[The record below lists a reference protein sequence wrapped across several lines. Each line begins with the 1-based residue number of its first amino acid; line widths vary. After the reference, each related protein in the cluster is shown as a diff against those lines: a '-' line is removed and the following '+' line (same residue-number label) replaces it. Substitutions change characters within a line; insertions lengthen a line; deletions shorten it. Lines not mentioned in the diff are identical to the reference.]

1 MVQKPSPT
9 QWSPTQSELLWGFK
23 YFNLIKPKRSDSSC
37 RLTCNC
43 NLFVCLLHLS
53 RHIQNL
59 MFALMCITQKKRW
72 QQEPGKS
79 TWETTWVMNERCIA
93 SQIRFVFQSSSSHI
107 PYWLKPNNLMRC
119 SPPPFAS
126 SSSSFL
132 SLSPKRNDLPVLLS
146 LLKKSWQQITLP
158 DLKVEPLI
166 LMISINHDKDIKK
179 KRIGWVIHPTHD

>member
-1 MVQKPSPT
+1 MQL
-9 QWSPTQSELLWGFK
+9 QHF
-23 YFNLIKPKRSDSSC
+23 
-37 RLTCNC
+37 
-43 NLFVCLLHLS
+43 CLLASFKWSYTELGVCS
-53 RHIQNL
+53 DVYNTEK
-59 MFALMCITQKKRW
+59 MW

-79 TWETTWVMNERCIA
+79 TWETAWVMNERCIA

-107 PYWLKPNNLMRC
+107 PYWLKPNNLVRC

-126 SSSSFL
+126 SSFFL
-132 SLSPKRNDLPVLLS
+132 SLSPERNDLPVLLS

-179 KRIGWVIHPTHD
+179 RELAGLYILPTIKRYYLATHT